1 MPEFEQNQIPRG
13 NPQTIEELSLMIES
27 GEGRLVGDDFRRL
40 SKEEDLQ
47 DNLRSIIDLAGRLID
62 EREKWGIDR
71 LTGLLNCTRIDSA
84 LKGAFGWL
92 KNNPEEDLTIVF
104 SDLDHLK
111 EANGTKEG
119 HSGGD
124 KLIGVYAEALKEIY
138 GPKTDMIGRWFIGD
152 EFMVVL
158 RGKEELALELNESLR
173 KRLELS
179 KLEIGGQNFA
189 VSATIAV
196 KKLDPQ
202 KELSDQIKEVSQELI
217 KVKNNRDE
225 KRRPK

>member
-1 MPEFEQNQIPRG
+1 
-13 NPQTIEELSLMIES
+13 MIES

-40 SKEEDLQ
+40 SKEEDLP

-71 LTGLLNCTRIDSA
+71 LTGLLNCVRIDSA

-92 KNNPEEDLTIVF
+92 KNNPKENLTIIF
-104 SDLDHLK
+104 SDLDYLK
-111 EANGTKEG
+111 KANSTEEG

-124 KLIGVYAEALKEIY
+124 RLISVYAEALKEVY
-138 GPKTDMIGRWFIGD
+138 GPKTDMIGRWFVGD

-158 RGKEELALELNESLR
+158 RGKEESVFELNENL
-173 KRLELS
+173 KGKLKLS

-189 VSATIAV
+189 VSATMAV
-196 KKLDPQ
+196 KKLDPK
-202 KELSDQIKEVSQELI
+202 KELSDQIEEVSRELI
-217 KVKNNRDE
+217 KIKNDRDE
-225 KRRPK
+225 KRK